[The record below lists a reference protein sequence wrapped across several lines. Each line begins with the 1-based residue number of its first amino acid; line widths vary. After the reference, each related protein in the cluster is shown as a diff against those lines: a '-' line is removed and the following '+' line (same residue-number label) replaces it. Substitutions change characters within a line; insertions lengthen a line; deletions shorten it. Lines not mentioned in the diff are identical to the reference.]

1 MLLNTII
8 IFIICFVLMSVITSP
23 QFLIPRVCIYV
34 FYIISLSMVNNDVYH
49 NMKSTNK
56 YQDAI
61 LLSLGVTSLV
71 LLTELII
78 QSDALNN
85 PLLFL
90 GILLF
95 LFVKNVFFIR
105 YILQKIES
113 TDSVKH
119 FLDIKRFHK
128 LNTQPKPE

>member
-8 IFIICFVLMSVITSP
+8 IFIISFILMSVITSP
-23 QFLIPRVCIYV
+23 QFLIPRVYLYI
-34 FYIISLSMVNNDVYH
+34 FYIVALSFVPRNTYD
-49 NMKSTNK
+49 NMKSTNQ

-61 LLSLGVTSLV
+61 LLSLGVTTLV

-78 QSDALNN
+78 RSDALAN
-85 PLLFL
+85 PVLLL
-90 GILLF
+90 GILIF

-105 YILQKIES
+105 YVLQKIE
-113 TDSVKH
+113 TIYGTKH

-128 LNTQPKPE
+128 LNPKH

>member
-1 MLLNTII
+1 
-8 IFIICFVLMSVITSP
+8 MSVITSP

-105 YILQKIES
+105 YILQKIEN